1 MNIEKF
7 TFKQIRTLYSNNNHP
22 CINIDNSLNDEK
34 FEEEFNASGTEHDCC
49 DICSHYVWKSDWD
62 EFICIDCKEQ
72 D

>member
-1 MNIEKF
+1 MTVQKF
-7 TFKQIRTLYSNNNHP
+7 TFKKIRTLYSHNNHP

-34 FEEEFNASGTEHDCC
+34 FEEEFNANDTEHDYC
-49 DICSHYVWKSDWD
+49 DICSHYVWKADCE